1 MSLAYITGGQYVPM
15 INAKLLAQ
23 VIVGGVRE
31 EITLERL
38 MQSAQE
44 DINREMQRAEAEGVD
59 ENEKIKR
66 INDIFSSRNIRSQQM
81 TNTFGA
87 FTAISTGYY
96 SKCADMNEM
105 KHQFSTY
112 SSRPTSGPIF
122 GAPPVPGTSSLFGTS
137 TNPAPTPVFGAP
149 PVPGTSSLFGTSTNP
164 APTPVFG
171 FGTTP
176 MPGTSSVFGT
186 STYAAPTSG
195 PIFGAPPVPGTSSV
209 FGASTN
215 PAPTSGFSFG
225 APPMPGTSSV
235 FGAST
240 NPAPTNGFTFGPPSV
255 PVATGAYDS
264 SVNMPPTDVQ
274 YANQTYEL
282 AEKDFSQAQATRVY
296 QKWQN
301 RHS

>member
-122 GAPPVPGTSSLFGTS
+122 GAPPVPGTSS
-137 TNPAPTPVFGAP
+137 
-149 PVPGTSSLFGTSTNP
+149 
-164 APTPVFG
+164 
-171 FGTTP
+171 
-176 MPGTSSVFGT
+176 
-186 STYAAPTSG
+186 
-195 PIFGAPPVPGTSSV
+195 V

>member
-112 SSRPTSGPIF
+112 SSRPTSGPI
-122 GAPPVPGTSSLFGTS
+122 
-137 TNPAPTPVFGAP
+137 FGAP